1 MGDGA
6 RLTVTIDLPA
16 WAESLESVGTPF
28 GDEEERLRLA
38 VELSRL
44 NVERATGGPF
54 GAAVFDAVEGRLVS
68 VGVNS
73 VVRLNNSVLHA
84 EVVACMRAQTRLG
97 SFTLAASE
105 TGSGGHVLYSSC
117 EPCAMCL
124 GAILWSGVT
133 RVVYAARRD
142 DAEAVH
148 FDEGPVFPETYAYL
162 RRRGIRIGAG
172 GLREEAR
179 EVLQR
184 YQALGGSVYNG

>member
-1 MGDGA
+1 MPP
-6 RLTVTIDLPA
+6 LSLTIDLPE
-16 WAESLESVGTPF
+16 WADALEAVGRPFESE
-28 GDEEERLRLA
+28 GDRLRLA

-54 GAAVFDAVEGRLVS
+54 GAAIFDTAQGTLVA

-84 EVVACMRAQTRLG
+84 EVVACMRAQARLG
-97 SFTLAASE
+97 SYTLAPSSA
-105 TGSGGHVLYSSC
+105 GRGGHVLYSSC

-124 GAILWSGVT
+124 GAILWSGVE

-162 RRRGIRIGAG
+162 RRRGVHCEAG
-172 GLREEAR
+172 GLRDEAR
-179 EVLQR
+179 AVLER
-184 YQALGGSVYNG
+184 YQELGGSVYNG

>member
-1 MGDGA
+1 MGDVP
-6 RLTVTIDLPA
+6 RLTVTVDLPP

-28 GDEEERLRLA
+28 GGEEERLRLA

-44 NVERATGGPF
+44 NVERGTGGPF
-54 GAAVFDAVEGRLVS
+54 GAAVFDVAEGRLVS

-84 EVVACMRAQTRLG
+84 EIVACMRAQARLG
-97 SFTLAASE
+97 SFTLAAE
-105 TGSGGHVLYSSC
+105 TGGGGHVLYSSC

-172 GLREEAR
+172 GLRDEAR